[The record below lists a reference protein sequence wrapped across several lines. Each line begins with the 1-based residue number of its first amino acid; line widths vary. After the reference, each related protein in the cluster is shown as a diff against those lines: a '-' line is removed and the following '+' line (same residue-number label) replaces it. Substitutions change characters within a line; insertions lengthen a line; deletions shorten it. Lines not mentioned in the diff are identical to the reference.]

1 MTIGSFLNFFMALAV
16 VLGLIGVL
24 AWGGR
29 RWGFDLSML
38 GRRKTAN
45 RRVSMVESLHVDGK
59 HRLVL
64 IRRDQVEHLL
74 MLDPTGAVVVE
85 TNIVK
90 GAPGEKAERAERPR
104 KAAEKQ
110 QAEAASWLER

>member
-1 MTIGSFLNFFMALAV
+1 MTFGTFLNFFMALAV

-24 AWGGR
+24 AWAGR
-29 RWGFDLSML
+29 RFNFDLML
-38 GRRKTAN
+38 FGRRKTGN
-45 RRVSMVESLHVDGK
+45 RRISVVESLPVDGK

-64 IRRDQVEHLL
+64 IKRDQVEHLV

-85 TNIVK
+85 SNIVK
-90 GAPGEKAERAERPR
+90 GQPGEKAERAERPR